1 MEGVV
6 EECEAVGRRLLEVEE
21 GVILVETRGKVG
33 AGLFWMRILIF
44 LRYRIIVKVIIAGS
58 EASFSL

>member
-1 MEGVV
+1 M
-6 EECEAVGRRLLEVEE
+6 LEVEE
-21 GVILVETRGKVG
+21 GVILSETRGKVG
-33 AGLFWMRILIF
+33 AGLFWMLILVF